1 MKTNL
6 RVLIACVLF
15 AGACHGQA
23 VVTTFAG
30 TGVTGFS
37 GDGGPATS
45 ARLGAGPGTGNILG
59 VAAAAGGNVLIVDG
73 GNRRI
78 RQVSPTGIITT
89 VAGGGGATTDGGL
102 ATAASIFP
110 NSVAV
115 DGAGNM
121 YISAAANIRKVT
133 SAGIIST
140 IAGGAFPGYSG
151 DGGPATAAMFFCTS
165 VASDAAGN
173 LYVADTT
180 NQRIRKIDTNGIV
193 TTVAG
198 NGKQGYSGD
207 GGPATSATLA
217 LPQGVAADNAGNIY
231 FADNATHVRKVD
243 SAGIITTVA
252 GTGSPLGL
260 GDGGPAT
267 SAGMTPTWVAVDN
280 LGNFYIAD
288 TGARKIRKVNPS
300 GVISTVAGGALDTGT
315 GNGDGGPPTSAVF
328 TNLSAVAV
336 DAAGNVYIADP
347 GADRIRKVS
356 SGASASPVTVSPT
369 ALSFSVNAGAA
380 APPSQTLVIV
390 SPGATLTFTA
400 AASTTAGG
408 NWLAVSPTNGNVA
421 TTLTVSINPAGLA
434 AGTYNGT
441 VTITPSGAGNTHQT
455 VPVKLT
461 VNPPLPRH
469 HRRRRQWLRA
479 CGLSDGAAAT
489 SAAMAVSAVIDGR
502 HHTYRGRHQQPHPQ
516 GESVRHRHVGGQRR
530 RHRERWRNG
539 NARLVLQSLR
549 TGRRQFRQRTSPT
562 APTIACAR

>member
-1 MKTNL
+1 M
-6 RVLIACVLF
+6 RWR
-15 AGACHGQA
+15 
-23 VVTTFAG
+23 
-30 TGVTGFS
+30 FS
-37 GDGGPATS
+37 
-45 ARLGAGPGTGNILG
+45 
-59 VAAAAGGNVLIVDG
+59 
-73 GNRRI
+73 
-78 RQVSPTGIITT
+78 T
-89 VAGGGGATTDGGL
+89 V
-102 ATAASIFP
+102 
-110 NSVAV
+110 
-115 DGAGNM
+115 
-121 YISAAANIRKVT
+121 
-133 SAGIIST
+133 
-140 IAGGAFPGYSG
+140 AGGAFPGYSG

-441 VTITPSGAGNTHQT
+441 VTITPSGAGNTPQT

-461 VNPPLPRH
+461 VNPPASQGVISTVAGNGFVPY
-469 HRRRRQWLRA
+469 A
-479 CGLSDGAAAT
+479 VSSDGAAAT
-489 SAAMAVSAVIDGR
+489 SAAMAVTAVAIDGAGI
-502 HHTYRGRHQQPHPQ
+502 TYIVDVISSRILKVSSSGTVTTLA
-516 GESVRHRHVGGQRR
+516 GNGATTFAGDGGTATRASFFNPSALAADS
-530 RHRERWRNG
+530 W
-539 NARLVLQSLR
+539 A
-549 TGRRQFRQRTSPT
+549 TCTSPT